1 MKLLSLLISSL
12 FLLGCVGKPAPAY
25 LTRTEYQKVY
35 QPVKCIDRMPEKPE
49 YVDTAES
56 FKELMEYFSTVEDLL
71 YKCSKEGDKNA
82 SK

>member
-12 FLLGCVGKPAPAY
+12 FLLGCVGKPTPAY
-25 LTRTEYQKVY
+25 LTKVEYQKVY
-35 QPVKCIDRMPEKPE
+35 ISVKCIDRMPEKPE
-49 YVDTAES
+49 YVGTIES
-56 FKELMEYFSTVEDLL
+56 FKELMEYFSLVEDLL

>member
-12 FLLGCVGKPAPAY
+12 FLLGCVGKPTQAY
-25 LTRTEYQKVY
+25 LTKVEYQKVY
-35 QPVKCIDRMPEKPE
+35 ISVKCIDTMPEKPE
-49 YVDTAES
+49 YVGTIES

>member
-1 MKLLSLLISSL
+1 
-12 FLLGCVGKPAPAY
+12 
-25 LTRTEYQKVY
+25 
-35 QPVKCIDRMPEKPE
+35 MPEKPE

-82 SK
+82 IK

>member
-12 FLLGCVGKPAPAY
+12 FLLGCVGKPTQAY
-25 LTRTEYQKVY
+25 LTKVEYQKVY
-35 QPVKCIDRMPEKPE
+35 IPVKCIDRMPEKPE
-49 YVDTAES
+49 YIGTIES

>member
-1 MKLLSLLISSL
+1 
-12 FLLGCVGKPAPAY
+12 
-25 LTRTEYQKVY
+25 
-35 QPVKCIDRMPEKPE
+35 MPEKPE
-49 YVDTAES
+49 YIGTIES

>member
-12 FLLGCVGKPAPAY
+12 FLLGCVGKPTQAY
-25 LTRTEYQKVY
+25 LTKVEYQKVY
-35 QPVKCIDRMPEKPE
+35 TPVKCIDTMPEKPE
-49 YVDTAES
+49 YVGTIES
-56 FKELMEYFSTVEDLL
+56 FKELMEYFSLVEDLL